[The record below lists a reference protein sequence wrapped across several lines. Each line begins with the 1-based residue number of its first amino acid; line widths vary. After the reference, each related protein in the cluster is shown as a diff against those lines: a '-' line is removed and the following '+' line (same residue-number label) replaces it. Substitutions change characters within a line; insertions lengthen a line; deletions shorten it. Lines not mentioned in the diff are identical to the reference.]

1 MVFEQA
7 LRGATGDHLGRLYIK
22 QMSSN
27 MGCAK
32 LWVMQKNKVVTL
44 GWNVT
49 GV

>member
-32 LWVMQKNKVVTL
+32 LWVMQKKVDKVVDWA
-44 GWNVT
+44 GM
-49 GV
+49 